1 MSATKGHTV
10 PIRYK
15 NLGSLGLGLGGSIQP
30 PPMFF
35 LLQDSNRLRSA
46 SCCRKSSSE
55 IPRRCAIF
63 LGPNGVS
70 GSSSP
75 QGCLE
80 PRSMQGRPTPPARP
94 HDSIASAESSNGEI
108 EINRPSGRSCTPWSR
123 QSRLYH
129 QEPASRTPGPWG
141 ISPLTSGGR
150 CAPALSARDRNDARA
165 SRANARIPASKEH
178 RNEPQTQN
186 PFSMTDEP
194 LLSHQETNPSRIRW
208 HSFAASESLNRSRSA
223 RPTSST
229 GARLNFAY
237 PSRNWRRSSR

>member
-150 CAPALSARDRNDARA
+150 CTRPSPPGTETTPGHREQTHGYPRPRNTGTSPRPK
-165 SRANARIPASKEH
+165 I
-178 RNEPQTQN
+178 
-186 PFSMTDEP
+186 
-194 LLSHQETNPSRIRW
+194 
-208 HSFAASESLNRSRSA
+208 HSQ
-223 RPTSST
+223 
-229 GARLNFAY
+229 
-237 PSRNWRRSSR
+237 